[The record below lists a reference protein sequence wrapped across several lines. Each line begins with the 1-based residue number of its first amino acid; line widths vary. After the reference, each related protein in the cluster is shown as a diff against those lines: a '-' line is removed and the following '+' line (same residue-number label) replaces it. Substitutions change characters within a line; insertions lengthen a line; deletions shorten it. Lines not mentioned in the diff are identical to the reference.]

1 MKLNEL
7 MDKNIAIEVSDLT
20 KKFGDLTAVDN
31 ISFSIRKGEIVG
43 LLGPNGAGKTTTI
56 RMITGV
62 HPLNENAKLKIFGNE
77 ITEFRK
83 SYKTYFGIVPEISN
97 AYRDYTVWQNIKFN
111 GKIYGMRK
119 KEIQSRGYRLVNTF
133 KLEEKINV
141 MTKALSKGLKQRL
154 NFIMALIHDPPIL
167 IFDEPT
173 SGLDPISINIL
184 RKQMLALKDEGK
196 TIFIT
201 THDMSEAQRIC
212 DRILIMNKGRI
223 IADEDPD
230 VLREKFKPTLNI
242 LFNFQ
247 SELSEKQLF
256 DLKKQFGVRKTE
268 NNTFIFSSDD
278 PLRDLSMLH
287 NFRKGANLQIEKLK
301 FEETTLEEVFIHLIK
316 GDLLNE

>member
-7 MDKNIAIEVSDLT
+7 KDKNIAIEASSLT
-20 KKFGDLTAVDN
+20 KRFEDLTAVDN
-31 ISFSIRKGEIVG
+31 ISFSIQKGEIVG

-62 HPLNENAKLKIFGNE
+62 HPLNEKAKLKIFDNE

-83 SYKTYFGIVPEISN
+83 SYKNYFGIVPEISN

-119 KEIQSRGYRLVNTF
+119 NEIQSRGHRLISTF
-133 KLEEKINV
+133 QLQDKFNV
-141 MTKALSKGLKQRL
+141 VTKALSKGLKQRL
-154 NFIMALIHDPPIL
+154 NFCMALIHNPPIL

-184 RKQMLALKDEGK
+184 RKQIEALKNEGK

-201 THDMSEAQRIC
+201 THDMLEAQRIC

-230 VLREKFKPTLNI
+230 VLRENFKPTLNI
-242 LFNFQ
+242 MFSFQ
-247 SELSEKQLF
+247 SELSERQF
-256 DLKKQFGVRKTE
+256 NDLKNQFGVRKTE

-278 PLRDLSMLH
+278 PLRDLSLLQ
-287 NFRKGANLQIEKLK
+287 NFIKEENLQIEKLK
-301 FEETTLEEVFIHLIK
+301 FEETSLEEVFIHLIK
-316 GDLLNE
+316 GDLLK

>member
-7 MDKNIAIEVSDLT
+7 MDKHIAIEASSLT
-20 KKFGDLTAVDN
+20 KKFEDLTAVDN
-31 ISFSIRKGEIVG
+31 ISFSIQKGEIVG

-62 HPLNENAKLKIFGNE
+62 HPLNENAKLKIFDNE

-83 SYKTYFGIVPEISN
+83 SYKNYFGIVPEISN

-119 KEIQSRGYRLVNTF
+119 NEIQSRGHRLISTF
-133 KLEEKINV
+133 QLQDKINV
-141 MTKALSKGLKQRL
+141 ATKALSKGLKQRL
-154 NFIMALIHDPPIL
+154 NFCMALIHNPPIL

-184 RKQMLALKDEGK
+184 RKQMIALKNEGK

-201 THDMSEAQRIC
+201 THDMLEAQRIC

-230 VLREKFKPTLNI
+230 VLRENFKPTLNI
-242 LFNFQ
+242 MFSFQ
-247 SELSEKQLF
+247 SELSERQF
-256 DLKKQFGVRKTE
+256 NDLKKQFGVRKTE
-268 NNTFIFSSDD
+268 NTTFIFSSED
-278 PLRDLSMLH
+278 PLRDLSLLQK
-287 NFRKGANLQIEKLK
+287 FKKEENLQIEKLK
-301 FEETTLEEVFIHLIK
+301 FEETSLEEVFIDLIK
-316 GDLLNE
+316 GDLLK

>member
-1 MKLNEL
+1 MKLNEF
-7 MDKNIAIEVSDLT
+7 MDKNIAIEVSSLT
-20 KKFGDLTAVDN
+20 KKFEDLTAVDN
-31 ISFSIRKGEIVG
+31 ISFSIQKGEIVG

-62 HPLNENAKLKIFGNE
+62 HPLNENAKLKIFDNE
-77 ITEFRK
+77 ITGFRK
-83 SYKTYFGIVPEISN
+83 SYKDYFGIVPEISN

-119 KEIQSRGYRLVNTF
+119 KEIQSHGLRLVNTF
-133 KLEEKINV
+133 KLKEKINV
-141 MTKALSKGLKQRL
+141 MTKSLSKGLKQRL
-154 NFIMALIHDPPIL
+154 NFCMALIHDPPIL

-184 RKQMLALKDEGK
+184 RKQIQALKDEGR

-201 THDMSEAQRIC
+201 THDMLEAQRIC

-230 VLREKFKPTLNI
+230 VLRENFKPTLNI
-242 LFNFQ
+242 MFSFQ
-247 SELSEKQLF
+247 SKLSERQYT
-256 DLKKQFGVRKTE
+256 DLKKQFGIRKTE
-268 NNTFIFSSDD
+268 NNIFIFSSDD
-278 PLRDLSMLH
+278 PLRDLSLLQK
-287 NFRKGANLQIEKLK
+287 FKKEENLQIEKLN

-316 GDLLNE
+316 GDLLK